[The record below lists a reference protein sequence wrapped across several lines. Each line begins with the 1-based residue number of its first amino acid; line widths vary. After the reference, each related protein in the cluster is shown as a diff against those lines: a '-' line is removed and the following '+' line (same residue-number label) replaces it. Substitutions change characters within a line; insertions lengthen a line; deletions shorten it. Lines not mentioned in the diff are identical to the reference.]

1 MSLPNL
7 AETQHRTFQV
17 RASADTEAREFTGIG
32 VPYGQEIDLFGWRES
47 FDPGAVEGG
56 DTALILWRH
65 DEPIGR
71 VTVGKDTA
79 AGYEI
84 TGKLSTTDRANEAYT
99 LLRDEVVTSMSIGF
113 DPIEYRVEAEGTTE
127 ERIVWTKVRAREFSL
142 VPFPAYDQATI
153 NTVRH
158 APTPRKDTTVDTLTR
173 NDLAADLEPITNR
186 LEDFERSLDLI
197 KTQTQPPAAPAGS
210 QFRSMGHFLKA
221 IATGDESAAEL
232 HRAYAGGTEADDV
245 LHNNF
250 IGEFIK
256 WIDARLTTINM
267 FTRGTLPADGNTVEF
282 VRMKPEPVDGAT
294 VIGKQTAEGA
304 DLAGPFKV
312 KLEDDNAKIETWGGW
327 TEISRQRIE
336 RSQHNYLDKVLRVMG
351 IEWAKY
357 AEKRF
362 KEYLR
367 TVLAARAADALTL
380 PTAPDYTDYLGAIID
395 AGDYYAAN
403 GYSLDGLAL
412 SPDKF
417 KELALVE
424 AADGRPLMS
433 VYGSGVNTTGELNLP
448 KGHGNLAGVPVEV
461 IWDTTGIGTFK
472 DSAAIQLDMSP
483 GAPAQLQDENI
494 INLTKQYSI
503 YGYAAMYDPFPGGL
517 LPLNYGTETAPETGV

>member
-1 MSLPNL
+1 MSMPDLT
-7 AETQHRTFQV
+7 ETQHRTFQV
-17 RASADTEAREFTGIG
+17 RAAADTEAREFTGIG

-47 FDPGAVEGG
+47 FDPGAIEGG

-65 DEPIGR
+65 NEPIGKVSKAR
-71 VTVGKDTA
+71 DTD

-113 DPIEYRVEAEGTTE
+113 DPIEYRVEAEGTAE

-153 NTVRH
+153 SNVRQ
-158 APTPRKDTTVDTLTR
+158 APTPRKDTAMPDTLTR
-173 NDLAADLEPITNR
+173 DDLAADLEPITDR
-186 LEDFERSLDLI
+186 LSDFERSIELI
-197 KTQTQPPAAPAGS
+197 KTQTQPAAAPAGA
-210 QFRSMGHFLKA
+210 QFRSMGHFIKA

-232 HRAYAGGTEADDV
+232 HRAYAGGTDADDV
-245 LHNNF
+245 VKPNF

-256 WIDARLTTINM
+256 FIEARLTTINM

-282 VRMKPEPVDGAT
+282 VRMKPEPTPAAT
-294 VIGKQTAEGA
+294 VIDKQTAEGA
-304 DLAGPFKV
+304 DLVGPFKV
-312 KLEDDNAKIETWGGW
+312 KLEDDNAPIETWGGW
-327 TEISRQRIE
+327 TELSRQRIE

-362 KEYLR
+362 KEYLN
-367 TVLAARAADALTL
+367 TVLAARATDALAL

-403 GYSLDGLAL
+403 GYALEGLAL
-412 SPDKF
+412 SPDRF

-433 VYGSGVNTTGELNLP
+433 VYGAGTNTTGELNLP
-448 KGHGNLAGVPVEV
+448 KGHGNLAGVPVSV
-461 IWDTTGIGTFK
+461 IWDTEGIGTFY

-503 YGYAAMYDPFPGGL
+503 YGYAAMYDPFPGGI
-517 LPLNYGTETAPETGV
+517 LPLGYATEPAA